1 MGILR
6 GELGRF
12 SWKISAESFDIPT
25 VWGYIRCSWCSH
37 ETFDM
42 AGSPQCQANLQLT
55 GADGVM
61 SAEGMLD
68 DPCLYASTGSSGSSR
83 DRKISLRK
91 VEKKIRQL
99 QNLLEKK
106 KNGAKLTPEE
116 EEKVKKRKDLKRER
130 KELLNRYNETEKKG
144 LPEELEVPKDGLT
157 KARQYLSI
165 VKDYPPSPPLSTLIF
180 HCRRMA
186 KTELTAF
193 QLLEDFKAATSL
205 DEVHRLLSK
214 AEGFRDAPG
223 SFQASKEKEHQD
235 RELRKQQAYELEC
248 RRKYEQRMARKAA
261 RLGVPLAEVMK
272 GSAVPGGSMHFNS
285 EPSWLTEK
293 GDMTD
298 PVDSKKAGKIS
309 VEQGLQ
315 MGFPGG

>member
-37 ETFDM
+37 ETFNM

-223 SFQASKEKEHQD
+223 SFQASKEKEHQ
-235 RELRKQQAYELEC
+235 
-248 RRKYEQRMARKAA
+248 
-261 RLGVPLAEVMK
+261 G
-272 GSAVPGGSMHFNS
+272 
-285 EPSWLTEK
+285 
-293 GDMTD
+293 
-298 PVDSKKAGKIS
+298 
-309 VEQGLQ
+309 
-315 MGFPGG
+315 